1 MQLKFFTK
9 NSKTERLVPL
19 FCVLSIAQSFYNAR
33 SKKEAFAT
41 CLNIYLTQGLD
52 WCGAQNVSLN
62 SKGSDM
68 KKFYS
73 GVALF
78 GISFGLVLSA
88 CGDSNESKLNPLGPE
103 LGDVSS
109 SSISGFDD
117 LSSSTD
123 FLPGGSSAGIPG
135 DGSSSSPVAQSSSSA
150 LDVPG
155 SSAQVPPASSVSTVI
170 PRFEG
175 NSPVFFSEVSPTN
188 TNFKDNDG
196 NDPGWVEFY
205 NSSDT
210 PVDLSGYALTDD
222 LSNPRRWVFGN
233 VKVPAKSYMI
243 VFLSGKNYPDY
254 ILPSDSL
261 NMMNS
266 DCSSES
272 ASGSLGGFNFPGM
285 GGDWGGGMGGGMG
298 GYPGGGSSGSNVDNL
313 QGKSTLCFNE
323 NGAIQIGAVMKVAQG
338 GDYSRVV
345 VKTNN
350 AANLSKVNQLV
361 VRGFITKNHKIR
373 VNFKEG
379 ESLSNWSGKNLR
391 GTGDLSSVFYVRL
404 DDNAKDLKRN
414 NVTATTFATETQGS
428 ESTTIQITSYIARNR
443 GHEPHASFKVDK
455 DGGALYFINAEGA
468 MLDSVRFGA
477 VPTTA
482 SWSRDG
488 AGKWGLATPSPYGNT
503 IGEVFAEQVQ
513 VAEVNIPP
521 SGFYT
526 SAVTA
531 TFPAGTRCEQGG
543 TEPTTNSP
551 VVQTTVTISATTVLR
566 CRAYAGGS
574 YPSEEIIRTYVFEK
588 QPSLASIFVTTDPL
602 SMFSPDSGLYMTGN
616 GAAMM
621 DPKKGANF
629 WSNRELPVYVEMF
642 EPGKPQTPAFGVM
655 GDYKI
660 SGQYSRAKE
669 KKSFAVT
676 LREEY
681 GEKRLKYTLFPD
693 HPELKKF
700 KAFSLRNFGN
710 NSGDDYVRDRL
721 GTSMT
726 EGLGVDYQRGRY
738 VIVYYNGKYYGIHD
752 LRERNNEYYY
762 ETKYGYDPNDIDL
775 LATTSSGTDEA
786 SVGSSA
792 DYKSMLEWLQSNDL
806 KSDANYKKVA
816 DQIDI
821 DNFINYMQ
829 AEMFLNNSDW
839 PHNNMKKWRVASQ
852 KTKWRWFLYDTDF
865 GFGVSYN
872 TQIGNVFSYVTNRN
886 GTGGMGMGI
895 GFGGDGMGG
904 GQQTG
909 GAISEHTILM
919 IRLLENTSFKNAF
932 INRFCVLLASNFS
945 ADRLLKRIND
955 LQSQVESEMARD
967 QEFWG
972 YNASSMSNN
981 LATVKSF
988 AQSRQATIREQ
999 MESYFTLSS
1008 PAEMTLSSQGSG
1020 TILVDGLQLDKSS
1033 MTVSF
1038 YRDVPV
1044 TLTAQANS
1052 GSTFTGWSDG
1062 VTDVTRKVNP
1072 GEVTS
1077 ITAVFR

>member
-1 MQLKFFTK
+1 
-9 NSKTERLVPL
+9 
-19 FCVLSIAQSFYNAR
+19 
-33 SKKEAFAT
+33 
-41 CLNIYLTQGLD
+41 
-52 WCGAQNVSLN
+52 
-62 SKGSDM
+62 M
-68 KKFYS
+68 KKIFS

-88 CGDSNESKLNPLGPE
+88 CGDSNSSDFGMAAPGTGEVSSDSNDGQLG
-103 LGDVSS
+103 GWSS
-109 SSISGFDD
+109 SSFAQG
-117 LSSSTD
+117 L
-123 FLPGGSSAGIPG
+123 SSAGIPG
-135 DGSSSSPVAQSSSSA
+135 SSSAGVPGISSPAIQSSSSA
-150 LDVPG
+150 LNPT
-155 SSAQVPPASSVSTVI
+155 SSAQVPPASSAATVI
-170 PRFEG
+170 PHFEG

-188 TNFKDNDG
+188 ANLKDNEG

-205 NSSDT
+205 NSSDA
-210 PVDLSGYALTDD
+210 PVNLKGYALTDD

-233 VKVPAKSYMI
+233 ATVPAKSFMI

-261 NMMNS
+261 NMMSS

-272 ASGSLGGFNFPGM
+272 SAGGMGGFNFPGM
-285 GGDWGGGMGGGMG
+285 GGGAGGGWGGNMGGNTGAA
-298 GYPGGGSSGSNVDNL
+298 SSGNNVENL
-313 QGKSTLCFNE
+313 QGKPSLCFSE
-323 NGAIQIGAVMKVAQG
+323 NGSVQIGSVMKVAQG

-350 AANLSKVNQLV
+350 ASSLSKVNQLV

-455 DGGALYFINAEGA
+455 DGGALFFVNAEGA
-468 MLDSVRFGA
+468 LLDSVRFGA

-488 AGKWGLATPSPYGNT
+488 AGKWGFATPSPYGNT
-503 IGEVFAEQVQ
+503 VGEVYAEQVQ

-521 SGFYT
+521 SGFYS

-543 TEPTTNSP
+543 KEPTTSSP
-551 VVQTTVTISATTVLR
+551 AVQTVNVTSTTVLR
-566 CRAYAGGS
+566 CRAYVGGS
-574 YPSEEIIRTYVFEK
+574 YPSEEIIRTYVFEQ

-616 GAAMM
+616 GASMM

-642 EPGKPQTPAFGVM
+642 EPGKPKTPAFGIM

-660 SGQYSRAKE
+660 TGQYSRAKQ

-676 LREEY
+676 MREEY
-681 GEKRLKYTLFPD
+681 GDKRLKYTLFPD
-693 HPELKKF
+693 YPELKKF

-710 NSGDDYVRDRL
+710 NSGDDYLRDRL

-738 VIVYYNGKYYGIHD
+738 VIVYYNGEYYGIHD

-775 LATTSSGTDEA
+775 VATTSSGTNEA
-786 SVGSSA
+786 AAGSAS
-792 DYKSMLEWLQSNDL
+792 DYKDMISWLQSNNL
-806 KSDANYKKVA
+806 TSDANYKKIA
-816 DQIDI
+816 DQVDV
-821 DNFINYMQ
+821 DNFMNYMQ

-839 PHNNMKKWRVASQ
+839 PHNNLKKWRVASQ
-852 KTKWRWFLYDTDF
+852 KSKWKWFMYDVDF

-872 TQIGNVFSYVTNRN
+872 TQNGNVFSYVTNAS
-886 GTGGMGMGI
+886 GTQGMGGMNFGDFGGGMG
-895 GFGGDGMGG
+895 
-904 GQQTG
+904 GQQPQMAAANG
-909 GAISEHTILM
+909 GISEHTIL
-919 IRLLENTSFKNAF
+919 ISRLLENANFKNAF
-932 INRFCVLLASNFS
+932 INRFSVLLSMNFS

-967 QEFWG
+967 QQFWN

-981 LATVKSF
+981 LQTIKTF
-988 AQSRQATIREQ
+988 AQSRQATVREQ

-1008 PAEMTLSSQGSG
+1008 PVEMTFTAQGSG
-1020 TILVDGLQLDKSS
+1020 TILVDGLALDKSS
-1033 MTVSF
+1033 MTVSL

-1062 VTDVTRKVNP
+1062 VTDMTRKVNP

-1077 ITAVFR
+1077 VTAVFR